1 MTTTYVVGN
10 FKGGVGK
17 TKIVT
22 MLAYDNAVVNNKKT
36 LVVDMDPQGNAS
48 QILAR
53 TGGLDGYDKTILDGI
68 IEDDLNVCLTNI
80 IPNLDIIP
88 CDTGFRA
95 FTKFVIKNYDTEQEQ
110 ISVLKKLLDPL
121 KDRYESIYIDVPPTI
136 SEYSD
141 NAMAASDYS
150 IIAFQT
156 QEESYE
162 GVGRYISYQNFM
174 VEQFNID
181 LQVIA
186 IVACM
191 LKPESRLDN
200 ATLAEARCEHGNNV
214 LNNVIKYQERL
225 KSYSKTGI
233 HLNRNKNGKYDQ
245 WDYRAHEIFIDLLY
259 EIDKREEYYLNYKKG
274 VE

>member
-1 MTTTYVVGN
+1 MSAKTYVVGN

-22 MLAYDNAVVNNKKT
+22 MLAYDNAVVNKKRT

-53 TGGLDGYDKTILDGI
+53 TGSIDSFEKTIIDGVASSDLSICITPI
-68 IEDDLNVCLTNI
+68 IE
-80 IPNLDIIP
+80 NLDLIP

-95 FTKFVIKNYDTEQEQ
+95 FTKYVLTNFEKEEDQVSVIKT
-110 ISVLKKLLDPL
+110 LLDPI
-121 KDRYESIYIDVPPTI
+121 KDNYDSIYIDVPPTI
-136 SEYSD
+136 SEFSD

-162 GVGRYISYQNFM
+162 GVSKYISYQNFM
-174 VEQFNID
+174 AERYGSE

-186 IVACM
+186 ILACM
-191 LKPESRLDN
+191 LKPDSRLDTL
-200 ATLAEARCEHGNNV
+200 TLAEAREEYGSNV
-214 LNNVIKYQERL
+214 LDTVITYQERL
-225 KSYSKTGI
+225 KSYSRTGM
-233 HLNRNKNGKYDQ
+233 HLNKNKNGNYDQ
-245 WDYRAHEIFIDLLY
+245 WDFKAHEVFINILN
-259 EIDKREEYYLNYKKG
+259 EISAREEYYEKTQG
-274 VE
+274 VN